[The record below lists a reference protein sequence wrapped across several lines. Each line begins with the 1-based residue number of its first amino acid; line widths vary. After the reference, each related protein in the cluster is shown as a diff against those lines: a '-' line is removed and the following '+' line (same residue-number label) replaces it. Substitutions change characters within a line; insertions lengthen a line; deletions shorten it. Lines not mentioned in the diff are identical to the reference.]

1 MPLTDT
7 KIRLIKPKEKVFRVF
22 DEKGLYLEISPKGG
36 KWWRLKY
43 RFNGLE
49 KRISLGVYPS
59 VTLKQA
65 RDRRDDARRLLGSG
79 INPSEHRK
87 NVKADSQSENAN
99 SFEVV
104 AREWFTKKETSWA
117 ESHSKRVIR
126 LLERDMFPWLGRSAI
141 SSVTSL
147 EILSTLRR
155 IEGRGVVETAHRALW
170 ITGQVFRYAVATG
183 RADRNPAADLRG
195 ALPATVQKHFP
206 AVTDTSRLAEILL
219 ALDGYK
225 GSFVTRCALKIAPLV
240 FVRPGE
246 LRSALWS
253 DINLKDGLWSYTVS
267 KSNAPHIVPLA
278 WQTIVVL
285 KELQPLTGSGL
296 YVFPGAHNR
305 SRPMSENTV
314 NGALRRLD
322 IQSTEMCGHGF
333 RATARTILEEVLDYP
348 YDLIEHQLALRVR
361 DPLGRAYNR
370 TTHLPKR
377 VAMMQGWADYL
388 DSIKVERESARTTV

>member
-141 SSVTSL
+141 SLVTSL

-219 ALDGYK
+219 ALDG
-225 GSFVTRCALKIAPLV
+225 I
-240 FVRPGE
+240 
-246 LRSALWS
+246 
-253 DINLKDGLWSYTVS
+253 KDL
-267 KSNAPHIVPLA
+267 L
-278 WQTIVVL
+278 
-285 KELQPLTGSGL
+285 
-296 YVFPGAHNR
+296 
-305 SRPMSENTV
+305 
-314 NGALRRLD
+314 
-322 IQSTEMCGHGF
+322 
-333 RATARTILEEVLDYP
+333 
-348 YDLIEHQLALRVR
+348 
-361 DPLGRAYNR
+361 
-370 TTHLPKR
+370 
-377 VAMMQGWADYL
+377 
-388 DSIKVERESARTTV
+388 

>member
-141 SSVTSL
+141 SLVTSL
-147 EILSTLRR
+147 EIL
-155 IEGRGVVETAHRALW
+155 
-170 ITGQVFRYAVATG
+170 
-183 RADRNPAADLRG
+183 
-195 ALPATVQKHFP
+195 
-206 AVTDTSRLAEILL
+206 
-219 ALDGYK
+219 
-225 GSFVTRCALKIAPLV
+225 
-240 FVRPGE
+240 
-246 LRSALWS
+246 
-253 DINLKDGLWSYTVS
+253 
-267 KSNAPHIVPLA
+267 
-278 WQTIVVL
+278 
-285 KELQPLTGSGL
+285 
-296 YVFPGAHNR
+296 
-305 SRPMSENTV
+305 
-314 NGALRRLD
+314 
-322 IQSTEMCGHGF
+322 
-333 RATARTILEEVLDYP
+333 
-348 YDLIEHQLALRVR
+348 
-361 DPLGRAYNR
+361 
-370 TTHLPKR
+370 
-377 VAMMQGWADYL
+377 
-388 DSIKVERESARTTV
+388 

>member
-65 RDRRDDARRLLGSG
+65 RDRRDDARRLLGDG
-79 INPSEHRK
+79 INPSAHRK
-87 NVKADSQSENAN
+87 NLKADSQSENAN
-99 SFEVV
+99 SFEMV
-104 AREWFTKKETSWA
+104 AREWFTKKEASWA

-126 LLERDMFPWLGRSAI
+126 LLESDMFPWLGRSAI
-141 SSVTSL
+141 SLVTPL

-183 RADRNPAADLRG
+183 RADRNPAADLKG
-195 ALPATVQKHFP
+195 ALPAAVQRHFP

-253 DINLKDGLWSYTVS
+253 DISLKDALWSYTVS
-267 KSNAPHIVPLA
+267 KSNVPHIVPLA
-278 WQTIVVL
+278 RQTIAVL
-285 KELQPLTGSGL
+285 EELQPLTGSGP

-348 YDLIEHQLALRVR
+348 YDLIEHQLAHRVR